1 MRFHL
6 GKTKISK
13 IIHKLTLF
21 IVHKE
26 RTKPLKKTISK
37 KIPQTKYMFQHL
49 YIITCISLIHTK
61 YLKFNDLHHIL
72 SKLVIH
78 E

>member
-37 KIPQTKYMFQHL
+37 KIPQTKYMFHHL
-49 YIITCISLIHTK
+49 YIISVYHYMYIINSYQISEVQRSTS
-61 YLKFNDLHHIL
+61 Y
-72 SKLVIH
+72 SK
-78 E
+78 

>member
-37 KIPQTKYMFQHL
+37 KIPQTKCMFQHL
-49 YIITCISLIHTK
+49 YIISVYHYMYIINSYQISEVQRSTS
-61 YLKFNDLHHIL
+61 Y
-72 SKLVIH
+72 SK
-78 E
+78 

>member
-13 IIHKLTLF
+13 IIHNLTLF

-49 YIITCISLIHTK
+49 YIISVYHYMYIINSYQISEVQRSTS
-61 YLKFNDLHHIL
+61 Y
-72 SKLVIH
+72 SK
-78 E
+78 

>member
-49 YIITCISLIHTK
+49 YIISVYYYMYIINSYQIS
-61 YLKFNDLHHIL
+61 
-72 SKLVIH
+72 VVQ
-78 E
+78 

>member
-49 YIITCISLIHTK
+49 YIISVYHYINSYQISEVQRSTS
-61 YLKFNDLHHIL
+61 Y
-72 SKLVIH
+72 SK
-78 E
+78 

>member
-26 RTKPLKKTISK
+26 RTKPLKKKLLAKNPPDEIHVSASVYH
-37 KIPQTKYMFQHL
+37 I
-49 YIITCISLIHTK
+49 CISLHV
-61 YLKFNDLHHIL
+61 YH
-72 SKLVIH
+72 
-78 E
+78 